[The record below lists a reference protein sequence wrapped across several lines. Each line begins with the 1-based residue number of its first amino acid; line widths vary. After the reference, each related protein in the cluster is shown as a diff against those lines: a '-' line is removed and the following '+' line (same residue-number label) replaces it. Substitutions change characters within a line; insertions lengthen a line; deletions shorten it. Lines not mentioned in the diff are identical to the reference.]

1 MWIRLLHESGSEV
14 EEVRTQ
20 EDGKQE
26 EVLGHSPAAA
36 AGREGWPFANV
47 PKLSRS
53 IAATPAPLYT
63 TSNSPGSCSRA
74 VVEIVPPPVL

>member
-1 MWIRLLHESGSEV
+1 MLHESGREV

-20 EDGKQE
+20 EDGKSE

-53 IAATPAPLYT
+53 IAATPGPSLYDLPL
-63 TSNSPGSCSRA
+63 SGQLLAGSGGN
-74 VVEIVPPPVL
+74 